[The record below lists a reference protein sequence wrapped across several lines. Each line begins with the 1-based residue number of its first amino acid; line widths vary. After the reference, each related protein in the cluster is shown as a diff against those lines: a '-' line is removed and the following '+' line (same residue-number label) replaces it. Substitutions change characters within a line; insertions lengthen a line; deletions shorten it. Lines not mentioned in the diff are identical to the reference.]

1 MDKIIYECFHYDNP
15 PYSFVTESKIC
26 AEYFRS
32 KCLFDRE
39 IKEVNIPEI
48 PECSSESI
56 LTTAPR
62 PIINQI
68 LKDEENAFNQLMN
81 NSETPQVLDMLENM
95 KRRLQWCIN
104 DKHYTEGKF
113 YSHDREIDIL
123 EIIIAAAEWKEE

>member
-26 AEYFRS
+26 AEYFISQRP
-32 KCLFDRE
+32 FDRE

-48 PECSSESI
+48 PECSNESI
-56 LTTAPR
+56 LTTAAR

-81 NSETPQVLDMLENM
+81 NSEIP
-95 KRRLQWCIN
+95 
-104 DKHYTEGKF
+104 
-113 YSHDREIDIL
+113 DIY
-123 EIIIAAAEWKEE
+123 A